1 MELSEEIRKARNARM
16 VDASVGGRYFCAW
29 CGSDLRVLTRAK
41 SWVFIRVVCDVC
53 KRENKVI

>member
-1 MELSEEIRKARNARM
+1 MGMSGEMRKARAARM

-29 CGSDLRVLTRAK
+29 CGSDLRVLVRAK

-53 KRENKVI
+53 KRENKVL